1 MSPVTAT
8 LGLVL
13 ALAASHG
20 AIAAEERGVDAQPA
34 TKTETTLDALVVTGS
49 MPGPGLWRVSKGD
62 HSLWILGTV
71 SPLPKNMSWD
81 ASEVDELVANAD
93 EVLTPGGASATVG
106 AGSIFKIMLLAPSA
120 LAAVKNPDGKRLDD
134 VLPKEMYQ
142 RWAELKKKYLGKN
155 RKIER
160 RRPMFAST
168 ELHSGAID
176 RAGMTRIPT
185 AWQRIAATAKQHEI
199 PVTDTQYQIKLDI
212 DRKKMKAGI
221 KSFAAMRPA
230 DVECMG
236 QTLDSLEVDLEAM
249 KRGAKAWATGDLA
262 VLRQLERDDL
272 QPACQRIQDAAMGFM
287 ELQHLEQAATDRW
300 LEKAE
305 AALTRNRT
313 TVAVV
318 SIPRLLRADGLLA
331 TLRARGY
338 SVTEPDSEEDIDA
351 TPTAQASFDAAERP
365 GIEASA
371 ARAAATSEKHPL

>member
-1 MSPVTAT
+1 MSSITAT

-13 ALAASHG
+13 ALAASHC

-34 TKTETTLDALVVTGS
+34 TKTQTTLDTLVVTGS

-81 ASEVDELVANAD
+81 ASEVDELVASAD
-93 EVLTPGGASATVG
+93 EVLAPGGASATVG
-106 AGSIFKIMLLAPSA
+106 AGSMFKIMLLAPSA
-120 LAAVKNPDGKRLDD
+120 FAAIKNPDGKRLDD
-134 VLPKEMYQ
+134 VLPKEMYR
-142 RWAELKKKYLGKN
+142 RWAELKQKYLGKN

-168 ELHSGAID
+168 ELHARAID

-185 AWQRIAATAKQHEI
+185 VWERIAATAKQHEI
-199 PVTDTQYQIKLDI
+199 PVTDTQYRIKLDI
-212 DRKKMKAGI
+212 DRRKMKAGI
-221 KSFAAMRPA
+221 KSFAATRPA

-236 QTLDSLEVDLEAM
+236 QTLDSLELDLEAM

-262 VLRQLERDDL
+262 VLRQLEKDDL

-287 ELQHLEQAATDRW
+287 ELQHLEQASTDLW

-305 AALTRNRT
+305 AALTRNRN

-318 SIPRLLRADGLLA
+318 SIPRLLRADGLLT

-338 SVTEPDSEEDIDA
+338 SVIEPDSEEDIDA
-351 TPTAQASFDAAERP
+351 TPTAEALRDAPAPP

-371 ARAAATSEKHPL
+371 TPAGAISD